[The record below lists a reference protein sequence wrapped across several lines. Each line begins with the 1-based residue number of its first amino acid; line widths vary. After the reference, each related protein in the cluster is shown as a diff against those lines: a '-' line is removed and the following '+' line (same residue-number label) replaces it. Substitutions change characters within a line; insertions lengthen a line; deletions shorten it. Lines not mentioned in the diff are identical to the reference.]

1 MADDILETQVAGNR
15 GALFGM
21 VVKIAFLTVASLG
34 FYSFWARTRLRRW
47 MWSSVRPGGMPL
59 EYTGQP
65 LEKMMGFFVAAV
77 FVSFYVGLV
86 VMLFMFLGLQ
96 YAGSQEVGLI
106 GALLLL
112 MPLYFFAQYR
122 GRRYLLNHTSWRG
135 LSFSMKPAAFGYLW
149 RAIMYYALLILS
161 LGLLW
166 PLMTF
171 QLQKYMIDRTYFGDE
186 RFYQGG
192 KAWMLYRAFV
202 PLFVG
207 TIATLG
213 VTAYA
218 IAFELP
224 GYFGLYVLTLPLMG
238 VGWAYYKVAGF
249 RMMASEI
256 VFSGGTEFD
265 VYPRTGRV
273 IFVHIMGNILIWL
286 LLSLIVPIFA
296 AMLLVIGQ
304 AGLSEFSIDALSD
317 LPPWVYVA
325 APILFYVA
333 FFVFR
338 AQLVHVFI
346 TFPKLKHALETL
358 VIYDAHFI
366 NDTKQGKDR
375 HMHDADGLSA
385 IFDFGGGI

>member
-1 MADDILETQVAGNR
+1 MAGEILETRVAGNR

-21 VVKIAFLTVASLG
+21 VVKIAFLTVATLG
-34 FYSFWARTRLRRW
+34 FYSFWSRTRLRRW
-47 MWSSVRPGGMPL
+47 LWSSVRPGGMPL

-65 LEKMMGFFVAAV
+65 LEKMIGFFAAAV

-96 YAGSQEVGLI
+96 YAGSQELGLLV
-106 GALLLL
+106 AMLLLT
-112 MPLYFFAQYR
+112 PLYFFAQYR

-135 LSFSMKPAAFGYLW
+135 LSFSMKPAAFGYVW
-149 RAIMYYALLILS
+149 RAIMYFTLLLLS
-161 LGLLW
+161 FGLLW
-166 PLMTF
+166 PLLTF

-186 RFYQGG
+186 RFFQGG

-202 PLFVG
+202 PLFIG
-207 TIATLG
+207 TIATIG
-213 VTAYA
+213 VSGYA
-218 IAFELP
+218 LALESP
-224 GYFGLYVLTLPLMG
+224 GYFGLLALTLPLMA

-249 RMMASEI
+249 RMMAAEI

-273 IFVHIMGNILIWL
+273 IFIHIMGNILIWL
-286 LLSLIVPIFA
+286 LMSLIVPLFA
-296 AMLLVIGQ
+296 LMILTIGQ
-304 AGLSEFSIDALSD
+304 AGLTEYSIDGLSE
-317 LPPWVYVA
+317 LPSWVYVA
-325 APILFYVA
+325 APIFAYVA

-346 TFPKLKHALETL
+346 TYPKLKHAMETL

-366 NDTKQGKDR
+366 NDTQQGEDR
-375 HMHDADGLSA
+375 HMHDADGLSS